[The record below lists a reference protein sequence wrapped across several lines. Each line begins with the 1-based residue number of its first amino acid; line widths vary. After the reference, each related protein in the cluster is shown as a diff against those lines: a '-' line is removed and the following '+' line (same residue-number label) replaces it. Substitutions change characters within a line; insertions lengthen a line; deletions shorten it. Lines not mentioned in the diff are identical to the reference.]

1 MTAAVATADYVEVA
15 RALTNMGATETE
27 VDVEKFGAAIAE
39 TLRDLSSVS
48 TTIQQTPTGKLQVD
62 INESEV
68 TDALL
73 KVVGIAEE
81 FGLKLPREF
90 GLLVKQVLYFD
101 RYLKVL
107 APDLDVASD
116 VRVKGLGNENG
127 NNDSAMQVDVI
138 Q

>member
-48 TTIQQTPTGKLQVD
+48 TTIQQTPTGQLQVD